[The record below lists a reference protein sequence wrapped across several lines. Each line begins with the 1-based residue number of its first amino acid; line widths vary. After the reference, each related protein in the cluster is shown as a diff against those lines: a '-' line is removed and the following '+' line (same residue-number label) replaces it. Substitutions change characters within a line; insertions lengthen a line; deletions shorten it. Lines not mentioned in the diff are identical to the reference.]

1 MIACIIV
8 IVLLTGLLGVSVY
21 FNYML
26 GKTVFR
32 MEDNISECLEE
43 LNKAYARIGRVLSF
57 PVGSDD
63 PFVQEVVDSLKMAQ
77 RAVLVVANKMV
88 DGWKQLD
95 DGNTP
100 GASGSPEKKNS

>member
-1 MIACIIV
+1 MSYWIV
-8 IVLLTGLLGVSVY
+8 VITLSLALVGSLY
-21 FNYML
+21 FNYKL
-26 GKTVFR
+26 SRIVFQ
-32 MEDNISECLEE
+32 MEDGINDSLEE
-43 LNKAYARIGRVLSF
+43 LNKAYARIGRVLNF

-95 DGNTP
+95 ERSAADK
-100 GASGSPEKKNS
+100 KKNS